1 MRFSIRGSKVQAT
14 LVFFEIA
21 VIPVA
26 VLLTFFVLLGGAGT
40 AAAVRTLG
48 EVAGLGEGAVAT
60 LVDATVV
67 VAAVV
72 LVSLGALAVDG
83 YRLYFDRNVRDPRP
97 LPMVV
102 VPLVGAIGAFVYGV
116 THFGVTEIPWWL
128 FVVVA
133 VSANAVAFRLI
144 TVYSF
149 LYRSPRT
156 GYLAGALAAVPAVVG
171 LTRFADANLLEG
183 ASDEVSRSIL
193 AALATTPIPEQRWLL
208 VVVPLLVAGVYGARQ
223 TLGDSGDSTL
233 DRTSGS
239 DQPSVST
246 SLTTSIRDGVSERIP
261 GVPPKSFGNTVSGVV
276 PSVSRPR
283 PMVRIRKLT
292 RRSTKASVGS
302 VDAAGSLGAAT
313 AGRSAPPPQSGRAK
327 RTSQVSA
334 SRSPSPASTIEQS
347 GESASD
353 EANVRTDRSAASDVS
368 RASDGWD
375 RSKTGTP
382 DSGGRTDHSRKSTS
396 SSGSAVVSSDGSA
409 DDTSAESSTGQTTGS
424 STDSNADSTSG
435 SNADTTSGSNA
446 DSTSASTTES
456 PSGSNADSTGAST
469 TESPSASTT
478 ESTSGS
484 NQSSNAGSEAS
495 ESGSDTRI
503 FTDDF
508 GTYGVSASPVEVC
521 PDCEKDIPSD
531 GVYKFCPFCGSGL

>member
-83 YRLYFDRNVRDPRP
+83 YRLYFDRNVRNPQP

-102 VPLVGAIGAFVYGV
+102 VPLFGAVGALAYGV

-171 LTRFADANLLEG
+171 LTRFADTNLLEG

-233 DRTSGS
+233 DRTSGTN
-239 DQPSVST
+239 QPSVST
-246 SLTTSIRDGVSERIP
+246 GLTTSIRDGVSERIP
-261 GVPPKSFGNTVSGVV
+261 GVHPTSIGNIVSGVV

-283 PMVRIRKLT
+283 PLVRIRKRT

-313 AGRSAPPPQSGRAK
+313 AGRSAPPPQSGREK
-327 RTSQVSA
+327 PTSHVPA

-347 GESASD
+347 GETAS
-353 EANVRTDRSAASDVS
+353 EAANERSDRSASSDVS

-375 RSKTGTP
+375 RSKTGAP
-382 DSGGRTDHSRKSTS
+382 DSGGRTDRSRKSTS

-409 DDTSAESSTGQTTGS
+409 DGTSAESSASQTTGP
-424 STDSNADSTSG
+424 STDSKA
-435 SNADTTSGSNA
+435 
-446 DSTSASTTES
+446 
-456 PSGSNADSTGAST
+456 
-469 TESPSASTT
+469 

-484 NQSSNAGSEAS
+484 NPTSNAGPEAS
-495 ESGSDTRI
+495 GSGSDTRI

-508 GTYGVSASPVEVC
+508 GTYGVSTSPVEVC